1 MLGNTLFVSDNHFVY
16 IFGKIY
22 NNDSNNTYIPRLIK
36 GLNDIKRIDCGF
48 DHVLCLDFNGS
59 VFSFGKNDYG
69 QLGLGKNNNDS
80 NNTYIP
86 RLIKG
91 LYDIKRIDCGSDH
104 VLCLDFNGS
113 VFSFGKNDYGQLGLG
128 KNNNE
133 LKETYIPQKIDIPP
147 CKQVACGDHFS
158 VCLVE
163 DGLLYYF
170 GNIMGEKLGLY
181 NNNNNNNYSPRLIPN
196 LHNIEYI
203 VCGGYHIICKTY
215 NNVYYGWGSNYYGQL
230 GHVEYKTY
238 NKPTQCNNYPDNI
251 ISIKCGN
258 LHTLLLTLEG
268 NIYSFGNNFYEQLGL
283 NSNDIRETN
292 IPTLITNIS
301 EIKRIE
307 CGYRHSMCIDV
318 NSNLWLF
325 GANEVGQLGLGDKEN
340 RSKPTKHPTLS
351 NIMDISSRGD
361 STFIKTLDR
370 KIYAFGNNDYSQL
383 GIKINEYC
391 QLTPIQVF
399 QDNEDIWG
407 SFIGKSKQK
416 SARK

>member
-1 MLGNTLFVSDNHFVY
+1 MLGNTFSVSDNHFVY

-22 NNDSNNTYIPRLIK
+22 
-36 GLNDIKRIDCGF
+36 
-48 DHVLCLDFNGS
+48 
-59 VFSFGKNDYG
+59 
-69 QLGLGKNNNDS
+69 NNDS

-133 LKETYIPQKIDIPP
+133 LKETYIAQKIDIPP

-158 VCLVE
+158 MCLVE

-181 NNNNNNNYSPRLIPN
+181 NNNNNNNNNSPRLIPN
-196 LHNIEYI
+196 PHNIEYI

-307 CGYRHSMCIDV
+307 CGSMHSMCIDV
-318 NSNLWLF
+318 NNNLWLF
-325 GANEVGQLGLGDKEN
+325 GSNDDGQIGLGDKEN
-340 RSKPTKHPTLS
+340 TSKPTKHPTLS
-351 NIMDISSRGD
+351 NIMDISSRGC